1 MKHIKHGFSLKAWL
15 QSPGVDEGGG
25 ANVQNQT
32 FPEHG
37 HVAYQIKA
45 HDACSNMIANIFPQ
59 TYPRPGRGVKRSNH
73 FSESSHVAYK
83 IKGNCAKSTMKTNI
97 LSLHT
102 ISTPGV
108 WSKGKILFFSF

>member
-45 HDACSNMIANIFPQ
+45 HNACSNMVANILPTDGVGSKDQ
-59 TYPRPGRGVKRSNH
+59 TIFLKVVMLH
-73 FSESSHVAYK
+73 
-83 IKGNCAKSTMKTNI
+83 IK
-97 LSLHT
+97 L
-102 ISTPGV
+102 
-108 WSKGKILFFSF
+108 KGIAQRAQ